1 MTKNTKDLISKCL
14 MVDEKKRISFEQMF
28 MHDLFKD
35 CFGYQ
40 MQEDQVSHQNEKVL
54 LKLCN
59 GLKRKN
65 LTVPQLMKMAD
76 KNNSNSLTILELKAL
91 MLKVDKTIDRY
102 RVEKLFNSIDLDHDG
117 NITVSEL
124 ESVVKKFSK
133 KKKYFNDEQEVS
145 DEIQFSSED
154 LKVRIV
160 RLR

>member
-1 MTKNTKDLISKCL
+1 

-28 MHDLFKD
+28 THDLFKD

-40 MQEDQVSHQNEKVL
+40 MQEDQVSYQNEKVL